1 MGSFSSPLSGLT
13 AAQANLQ
20 SVSNNLANIDT
31 DGYKDQSL
39 TFSDV
44 FSQSGA
50 TNGSG
55 DPVQTGS
62 GVAISSTATDFSE
75 GALDTTGTASNMAI
89 SGNGFFITRSATGL
103 QDYTR
108 AGDFTTNGS
117 GQLVTP
123 NGELV
128 LGYPATGGVV
138 DTSAALQPLQ
148 VGGLTSPAVA
158 STTVGIT
165 ANLDSATPVEVNNS
179 AYTGSAAVTDATTLT
194 AGQTIT
200 ITDTST
206 GKTLTVTG
214 GATSAAAGSG
224 TVWTATAANVGD
236 LNTTIAS
243 VFGSDNSGITAS
255 DSTGSEVF
263 SSTIDGLTVTQSGT
277 DLGTIKETTT
287 PSSAATGS
295 TASSTLSIYDSLG
308 TAHTLTVTCT
318 KTAANTWNYAVTV
331 PSADIVGGTGT
342 SATVGSGTLNFD
354 SSGMLTSMSNVIPI
368 SISNLE
374 DGAAAMTISGPFG
387 TAANPTITQTSL
399 ASATSA
405 TSTDGLASGTLT
417 SYNVNTDGTIDGTF
431 SSGKTLA
438 LGQVAVASFANTQGL
453 VNASNNNLE
462 PTAASGPA
470 VIGIAGTGGR
480 GTIIGGS
487 VEQSNVD
494 IAAEF
499 SKLIQA
505 QQAYSANAK
514 SVTTFN
520 QLSQATLA
528 MLQ

>member
-44 FSQSGA
+44 FSQAGA

-62 GVAISSTATDFSE
+62 GVAISSTSTDFSE
-75 GALDTTGTASNMAI
+75 GSLDTTGTASNMAI
-89 SGNGFFITRSATGL
+89 SGNGFFITQNATGL

-108 AGDFTTNGS
+108 AGDFTTNS
-117 GQLVTP
+117 AGQLVTP

-128 LGYPATGGVV
+128 LGFPATGGVV
-138 DTSAALQPLQ
+138 DTSAALQPMQ
-148 VGGLTSPAVA
+148 VGDITSPAVA
-158 STTVGIT
+158 STMVGIT
-165 ANLDSATPVEVNNS
+165 ANLDSAT
-179 AYTGSAAVTDATTLT
+179 AVGD
-194 AGQTIT
+194 
-200 ITDTST
+200 
-206 GKTLTVTG
+206 
-214 GATSAAAGSG
+214 
-224 TVWTATAANVGD
+224 TAT
-236 LNTTIAS
+236 
-243 VFGSDNSGITAS
+243 
-255 DSTGSEVF
+255 
-263 SSTIDGLTVTQSGT
+263 
-277 DLGTIKETTT
+277 
-287 PSSAATGS
+287 
-295 TASSTLSIYDSLG
+295 SSTLSIYDSLG
-308 TAHTLTVTCT
+308 TAHTLTVSYT
-318 KTAANTWNYAVTV
+318 KTAANTWDYTVTV
-331 PSADIVGGTGT
+331 PSADITGALGTAT
-342 SATVGSGTLNFD
+342 TVGSGTLNFD
-354 SSGMLTSMSNVIPI
+354 SSGALTSTTNAVPI
-368 SISNLE
+368 SISNLV
-374 DGAAAMTISGPFG
+374 DGAAPMTISGPFG

-405 TSTDGLASGTLT
+405 TTTDGLASGTLS
-417 SYNVNTDGTIDGTF
+417 SYTVNTDGTIEGTF

-438 LGQVAVASFANTQGL
+438 LGQVAVASFANNQGL
-453 VNASNNNLE
+453 TNTSNNDLQ
-462 PTAASGPA
+462 PTAASGSA

-494 IAAEF
+494 IASEF
-499 SKLIQA
+499 AKLIQA

-520 QLSQATLA
+520 QLSQATLQ

>member
-31 DGYKDQSL
+31 DGYKDQTL

-62 GVAISSTATDFSE
+62 GVAISSTSTDYTE
-75 GALDTTGTASNMAI
+75 GSLDTTGTASNMAI
-89 SGNGFFITRSATGL
+89 SGNGFFITQGATGV
-103 QDYTR
+103 QGYTR
-108 AGDFTTNGS
+108 AGDFTTNS
-117 GQLVTP
+117 AGQLVTA

-128 LGYPATGGVV
+128 LGFPAVNGAVN
-138 DTSAALQPLQ
+138 TSAALQPLQ
-148 VGGLTSPAVA
+148 VSGLTSPAVA
-158 STTVGIT
+158 STMVGIT
-165 ANLDSATPVEVNNS
+165 ANLDSS
-179 AYTGSAAVTDATTLT
+179 T
-194 AGQTIT
+194 A
-200 ITDTST
+200 
-206 GKTLTVTG
+206 TG
-214 GATSAAAGSG
+214 G
-224 TVWTATAANVGD
+224 TAT
-236 LNTTIAS
+236 
-243 VFGSDNSGITAS
+243 
-255 DSTGSEVF
+255 
-263 SSTIDGLTVTQSGT
+263 
-277 DLGTIKETTT
+277 
-287 PSSAATGS
+287 
-295 TASSTLSIYDSLG
+295 SSTLSIYDSLG
-308 TAHTLTVTCT
+308 TAHTLTVSYT
-318 KTAANTWNYAVTV
+318 KTAANTWTYTATI
-331 PSADIVGGTGT
+331 PSADITGGTGT
-342 SATVGSGTLNFD
+342 DTTVGSGTLNFD
-354 SSGMLTSMSNVIPI
+354 SSGMLTSTTNVVPMAIT
-368 SISNLE
+368 NLA
-374 DGAAAMTISGPFG
+374 DGAAPMAISGPFG
-387 TAANPTITQTSL
+387 TAASPTITQTSL

-405 TSTDGLASGTLT
+405 ANTDGLPSGTLS
-417 SYNVNTDGTIDGTF
+417 SYSVGTDGTIQATF

-438 LGQVAVASFANTQGL
+438 VGQVAVASFANVQGL
-453 VNASNNNLE
+453 TNASNNDLE

-470 VIGIAGTGGR
+470 VVGIAGTGGR

-499 SKLIQA
+499 AKLIQA

>member
-44 FSQSGA
+44 FSQAGA

-62 GVAISSTATDFSE
+62 GVAISSTATDFTE
-75 GALDTTGTASNMAI
+75 GSLDTTGTASNMAI
-89 SGNGFFITRSATGL
+89 SGNGFFITQNATDL

-128 LGYPATGGVV
+128 LGFPATSGVV
-138 DTSAALQPLQ
+138 STSAALQPMQ
-148 VGGLTSPAVA
+148 VGGITSPAVA

-165 ANLDSATPVEVNNS
+165 ANLDS
-179 AYTGSAAVTDATTLT
+179 GT
-194 AGQTIT
+194 AI
-200 ITDTST
+200 
-206 GKTLTVTG
+206 
-214 GATSAAAGSG
+214 GAT
-224 TVWTATAANVGD
+224 AT
-236 LNTTIAS
+236 
-243 VFGSDNSGITAS
+243 
-255 DSTGSEVF
+255 
-263 SSTIDGLTVTQSGT
+263 
-277 DLGTIKETTT
+277 
-287 PSSAATGS
+287 
-295 TASSTLSIYDSLG
+295 SSTLSIYDSLG
-308 TAHTLTVTCT
+308 TAHTLTVSYT
-318 KTAANTWNYAVTV
+318 KTAANTWDYTVTV
-331 PSADIVGGTGT
+331 PSADITGGLGT
-342 SATVGSGTLNFD
+342 TTTVGSGTLNFD
-354 SSGMLTSMSNVIPI
+354 SSGALTSTTNAVPI
-368 SISNLE
+368 SIANLV
-374 DGAAAMTISGPFG
+374 DGAAPMTISGPFG

-405 TSTDGLASGTLT
+405 TTTDGLASGTLS
-417 SYNVNTDGTIDGTF
+417 SYTVNTDGTIVGTF

-438 LGQVAVASFANTQGL
+438 LGQIAVASFANTQGL
-453 VNASNNNLE
+453 VNTSNNNYQ
-462 PTAASGPA
+462 PTAASGSA

-499 SKLIQA
+499 AKLIQA

-520 QLSQATLA
+520 QLSQATLQ

>member
-31 DGYKDQSL
+31 DGYKDQTL

-62 GVAISSTATDFSE
+62 GVAISSTSTDYTE

-89 SGNGFFITRSATGL
+89 SGNGFFITQGTTGV
-103 QDYTR
+103 QGYTR
-108 AGDFTTNGS
+108 AGDFTTNSAGD
-117 GQLVTP
+117 LVTT

-128 LGYPATGGVV
+128 LGFPAVNGVV
-138 DTSAALQPLQ
+138 NTSAALQPLQ

-158 STTVGIT
+158 STMVGIT
-165 ANLDSATPVEVNNS
+165 ANLDSST
-179 AYTGSAAVTDATTLT
+179 AV
-194 AGQTIT
+194 
-200 ITDTST
+200 
-206 GKTLTVTG
+206 
-214 GATSAAAGSG
+214 
-224 TVWTATAANVGD
+224 
-236 LNTTIAS
+236 
-243 VFGSDNSGITAS
+243 
-255 DSTGSEVF
+255 
-263 SSTIDGLTVTQSGT
+263 
-277 DLGTIKETTT
+277 
-287 PSSAATGS
+287 GS
-295 TASSTLSIYDSLG
+295 TATSSTLSIYDSLG
-308 TAHTLTVTCT
+308 TAHTLTVSYT
-318 KTAANTWNYAVTV
+318 KTAANTWTYTASI
-331 PSADIVGGTGT
+331 PSADITGGVGTDT
-342 SATVGSGTLNFD
+342 TVGSGTLNFD
-354 SSGMLTSMSNVIPI
+354 STGKLTSTTNAVPI
-368 SISNLE
+368 AISNLV
-374 DGAAAMTISGPFG
+374 DGAASMAVSGPFG
-387 TAANPTITQTSL
+387 TAASPTITQTSL

-405 TSTDGLASGTLT
+405 TTTDGLASGTLS
-417 SYNVNTDGTIDGTF
+417 SYSVNTDGTIQGTF
-431 SSGKTLA
+431 SSGKSLA
-438 LGQVAVASFANTQGL
+438 LGQVAVASFANVQGL
-453 VNASNNNLE
+453 TNASNNNLE

-470 VIGIAGTGGR
+470 VVGIAGTGGR

-499 SKLIQA
+499 AKLIQA